1 MSNRTFD
8 LLLFAMLC
16 PIAAVTLSAGVAR
29 AANDEGMLAFNNHCR
44 QCHSYKKDDNRLGPS
59 LYGIVGR
66 KAGSLGS
73 YNNYSQALKN
83 SNITWTPEAL
93 DKWIT
98 KPDALVSDNNMGT
111 IFSGLDDAAQRKSII
126 DFLKADT
133 HLNTGTK

>member
-1 MSNRTFD
+1 MSSRAICSLVFA
-8 LLLFAMLC
+8 LFGPL
-16 PIAAVTLSAGVAR
+16 AAVTLSAGSAS
-29 AANDEGMLAFNNHCR
+29 AANDDGMLAFNNHCR

-66 KAGSLGS
+66 KAGSLAS
-73 YNNYSQALKN
+73 YNNYSQALQN
-83 SNITWTPEAL
+83 SNITWAPETL

-98 KPDALVSDNNMGT
+98 KPNAVVSDNNMGT

-133 HLNTGTK
+133 QLKTGAK